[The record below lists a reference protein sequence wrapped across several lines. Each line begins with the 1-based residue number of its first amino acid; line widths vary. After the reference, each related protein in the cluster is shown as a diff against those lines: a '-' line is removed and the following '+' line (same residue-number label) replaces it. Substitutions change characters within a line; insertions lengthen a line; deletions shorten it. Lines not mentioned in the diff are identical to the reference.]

1 MATFFIAWAA
11 LCVGFLMGYV
21 LSAMFKRNAEAY
33 PEVPSLEVRHISPQ
47 AMESMGE
54 ALTNAGA
61 MLESGDFAYLSGGLI
76 VQDLGYGVVN
86 IKGDVSLRAVEDE

>member
-1 MATFFIAWAA
+1 MSTFFIAWAA

-33 PEVPSLEVRHISPQ
+33 PEVRHISPQ
-47 AMESMGE
+47 AMASMGE

-61 MLESGDFAYLSGGLI
+61 MLESGDFEYLSGGLM
-76 VQDLGYGVVN
+76 VQEVGHGVVT
-86 IKGDVSLRAVEDE
+86 IRGDLSLRAVEHG